1 MSLIIRG
8 LRLVN
13 QKNIKI
19 NENESKKILKYCKNL
34 EKIIDL
40 KNKKLISEKEFN
52 ILKEKI
58 KI

>member
-19 NENESKKILKYCKNL
+19 NEDESKKILKYCK